1 MADNDNSAR
10 IDDAGVVH
18 GKGSVHPQERQD
30 SIVGARSENSD
41 GTVDTVNTVGTVD
54 TVEHDSIAG
63 GETHDEESPVVTT
76 IQYVVLFVA
85 CCATALGVALLPEP
99 WLWVPLIVFVIV
111 CIGLAAIRIARRKEQ
126 IRRAVAE
133 EDGIV
138 NK

>member
-1 MADNDNSAR
+1 MVDNDNNAR
-10 IDDAGVVH
+10 IDDSGVVH

-30 SIVGARSENSD
+30 SIVAARNDDND
-41 GTVDTVNTVGTVD
+41 GTADIGSTVNTAD

-63 GETHDEESPVVTT
+63 GKADGGESPVVTT

-99 WLWVPLIVFVIV
+99 WLWIPLIVLIIV
-111 CIGLAAIRIARRKEQ
+111 CIGLAAIRVARGKEK

-133 EDGIV
+133 EAGIV
-138 NK
+138 DM